1 MNNISSISVIL
12 PAFNEEKNIEN
23 TLSNTIN
30 YLNKTFSNF
39 EIIVV
44 DDGSTDKTF
53 KVVEQ
58 IAVKYHNIILKKHE
72 INRGYGQSLKT
83 GFDTASKEFIFFMDS
98 DGQFEISDLDKL
110 TPHITDKNIVI
121 GYRYQRAD
129 TNIRKLNTLLYHM
142 YLRTIFKLKIKDA
155 DCAFKLFPR
164 EAYLKIRPIRSE
176 GAFFSAEFLL
186 KLTKEGYNLIEIAVN
201 HYPRLYG
208 SPTGAKIG
216 VILKMF
222 AESFKMLLKS

>member
-129 TNIRKLNTLLYHM
+129 TNIRKLNTLLYHT
-142 YLRTIFKLKIKDA
+142 YLRTIFKLKVKDV